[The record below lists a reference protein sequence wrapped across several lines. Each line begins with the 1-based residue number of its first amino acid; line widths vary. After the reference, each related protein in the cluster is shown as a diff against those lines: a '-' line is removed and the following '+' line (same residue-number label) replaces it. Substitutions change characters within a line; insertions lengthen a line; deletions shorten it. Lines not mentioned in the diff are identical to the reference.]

1 MGDYRNELQ
10 SALSQVEALRA
21 ENASLRMR
29 LRAAGVAP
37 RTDGLDGTEFDPPPV
52 RDATPAQRP
61 TPRQRVSLALAI
73 ALPLVALGLAS
84 YVHTLRASRR
94 AREERLSLPNLPE
107 VRVGETPAPLPL
119 PPTSVRVSSAQ
130 RAEPSVIEVQDTW
143 IPQPTVAVDG
153 FRSLGLRWPR
163 DTRLGLYVLHTTP
176 ASRCSVG
183 GVIVD
188 APAPAF
194 ITEGTHR
201 VRCQVGRVR
210 HVWDVRIEGRRVTFD
225 TLHDVGSP

>member
-29 LRAAGVAP
+29 LRAADAAQ
-37 RTDGLDGTEFDPPPV
+37 RTDGLDGVAFEPPPA
-52 RDATPAQRP
+52 RDAAALRP
-61 TPRQRVSLALAI
+61 SRRQQATTALAVATSLA
-73 ALPLVALGLAS
+73 ALGFAG
-84 YVHTLRASRR
+84 YAHTLRAARR
-94 AREERLSLPNLPE
+94 AREERLSLPNLP
-107 VRVGETPAPLPL
+107 VVHVGESPTPLPL
-119 PPTSVRVSSAQ
+119 PPTSLRVVSPQ
-130 RAEPSVIEVQDTW
+130 RAEPSVIEVHDTW
-143 IPQPTVAVDG
+143 IPQAPVAIDAFG
-153 FRSLGLRWPR
+153 SLGLRWPR

-176 ASRCSVG
+176 AARCSVG

-194 ITEGTHR
+194 VTEGTHR

>member
-37 RTDGLDGTEFDPPPV
+37 RTDGLDGAEFEPPPV
-52 RDATPAQRP
+52 HDAAPAPRA
-61 TPRQRVSLALAI
+61 TRRQRATVAVAITVSLAG
-73 ALPLVALGLAS
+73 LGVAS
-84 YVHTLRASRR
+84 YAHTLRASRR

-107 VRVGETPAPLPL
+107 VRVGESPAPLPL
-119 PPTSVRVSSAQ
+119 PPTSVRISAPH
-130 RAEPSVIEVQDTW
+130 AEPSVIEVRDTW
-143 IPQPTVAVDG
+143 IPQPPVAVDG
-153 FRSLGLRWPR
+153 FRSLGLRWPS
-163 DTRLGLYVLHTTP
+163 DSRLGLYVLHTTP

-194 ITEGTHR
+194 ITAGTHR

-225 TLHDVGSP
+225 TLHDVGAP